1 MSDARAELT
10 DPNTSAQRLF
20 ELAQSNPEL
29 GTLIAAH
36 PNAYPALQEWIAQ
49 YAAPQTPPP
58 AEPAVPGAAQPAV
71 AQPTVEQPT
80 VAQPTVAQPTV
91 AQPTVP
97 QPYAPGSYA
106 APPQYAAPTIA
117 PHTVPQPYGAQA
129 PTQALFPEQ
138 PAAPRSKKPFF
149 IILAACIVV
158 ALLAIGGIAW
168 AVIGSKVGGSPT
180 PEAAATK
187 MVDGLTSLDPLTIY
201 GSFAPSEISAFMP
214 ALERLGDMQP
224 AEGDGRSLTDSLGA
238 LKNALNVQVSDITTE
253 AEEIADGVQRV
264 SYIGGTI
271 TIDGDEEVVT
281 DALADLMAYGMGVAG
296 VDLDDA
302 RADALAELRGTV
314 ELPQTID
321 LADFSIAPLQNLS
334 VVSVQESGSWYVS
347 PLLTQI
353 DSIYVDASGYS
364 NLPSPARNIVAAAPA
379 DSPEAAAAA
388 LADALINGSL
398 DEVAAH
404 LPLPERRA
412 LSLYGPA
419 FEMAIE
425 GWNHDLELE
434 AAEFTAERGGS
445 SARLQIEN
453 LSVSGMLYGGYF
465 DDKLTLNMYEH
476 CVNAEY
482 YDAYWDETSFNSM
495 CLDEMLPGDLYTE
508 LGIDEVALIAVR
520 EDGGW
525 FVSPLAT
532 LADISSSITAH
543 VVELNADGRL
553 EAVFER
559 AFEDSMYGFRGY

>member
-20 ELAQSNPEL
+20 EIAQSNPEL
-29 GTLIAAH
+29 GELIAAH

-49 YAAPQTPPP
+49 YAAPQPP
-58 AEPAVPGAAQPAV
+58 
-71 AQPTVEQPT
+71 
-80 VAQPTVAQPTV
+80 VAQPTV

-97 QPYAPGSYA
+97 QPYAPGAYA

-149 IILAACIVV
+149 IILAAGIVV

-168 AVIGSKVGGSPT
+168 AVIGSKIGGSPT

-224 AEGDGRSLTDSLGA
+224 AEGDGGSLTDSLGA
-238 LKNALNVQVSDITTE
+238 LKNALDVQVSDITAE
-253 AEEIADGVQRV
+253 AEEIAEGVQRV
-264 SYIGGTI
+264 SYTGGTI
-271 TIDGDEEVVT
+271 TIDGDEDEVT
-281 DALADLMAYGMGVAG
+281 NALADLMAYGMGVTG
-296 VDLDDA
+296 IDVDDA
-302 RADALAELRGTV
+302 RADALAELRGTI

-334 VVSVQESGSWYVS
+334 VVSVQEGGSWYIS

-353 DSIYVDASGYS
+353 DSMYLDASDYS
-364 NLPSPARNIVAAAPA
+364 RLPSPARSVVAAAPA

-388 LADALINGSL
+388 LADAIVNGSL
-398 DEVAAH
+398 DDVAAH

-412 LSLYGPA
+412 LSIYGPA
-419 FEMAIE
+419 FEMGIE
-425 GWNHDLELE
+425 GWNRDLELE
-434 AAEFTAERGGS
+434 AAEFTAESGGS
-445 SARLQIEN
+445 TARLQITD
-453 LSVSGMLYGGYF
+453 LSVSGMLYGGYS
-465 DDKLTLNMYEH
+465 DDKVTLNLYEH

-482 YDAYWDETSFNSM
+482 YDSYWEETSFNSI
-495 CLDEMLPGDLYTE
+495 CLDTMLPGDLYTE
-508 LGIDEVALIAVR
+508 LGIDEVAFVAVR
-520 EDGGW
+520 EEGGW

-532 LADISSSITAH
+532 LADISSIITTH
-543 VVELNADGRL
+543 VVELNAEGRL
-553 EAVFER
+553 DEVFER
-559 AFEDSMYGFRGY
+559 SFEDSLYGFPGY